1 MKDTRSNTRFSVNI
15 LLFFGLL
22 ALICI
27 ILIGLWIRFA
37 FQEPRASMDYGILLY
52 VDYSAY
58 GELGKDFTILQDV
71 NVYLDAEL
79 TQRLKTDNSEIT
91 DRGQR
96 YRAWFSE
103 SAVGVHTFY
112 ISAPT
117 LKIGDAIVT
126 PTDLPLRAALLR
138 DDSSY
143 DKTDDELELHLVQT
157 PEDHVVPFYLEPL
170 TQSEI
175 LVK

>member
-1 MKDTRSNTRFSVNI
+1 MKNIKGNTHIRVNA
-15 LLFFGLL
+15 LLFLMLF
-22 ALICI
+22 ALISI
-27 ILIGLWIRFA
+27 IALSLLLRSV

-58 GELGKDFTILQDV
+58 GEPGKDFTIEQDI

-79 TQRLKTDNSEIT
+79 TQRLKADHSEIT
-91 DRGQR
+91 DRGHC
-96 YRAWFSE
+96 YRIWFSQ
-103 SAVGVHTFY
+103 SAVGLHTFY

-117 LKIGDAIVT
+117 LKIGDVIVT

-138 DDSSY
+138 DNSSY
-143 DKTDDELELHLVQT
+143 DKTNDELELHLVQT
-157 PEDHVVPFYLEPL
+157 PDDHVVPFYLEPL

-175 LVK
+175 LVT